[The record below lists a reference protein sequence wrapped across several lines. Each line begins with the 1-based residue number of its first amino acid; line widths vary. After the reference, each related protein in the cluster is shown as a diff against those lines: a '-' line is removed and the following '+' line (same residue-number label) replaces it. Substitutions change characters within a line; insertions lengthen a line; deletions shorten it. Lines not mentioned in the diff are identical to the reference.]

1 MYIVY
6 MYTQICTNLHTHTH
20 THTHTNAHT
29 CTYIVCRIRGITMFL
44 YWGYR
49 LHKVSFSWP
58 KKEADPAPSKG
69 RNLRKFDVK
78 ICMKFMNYLSFV
90 NVL

>member
-1 MYIVY
+1 
-6 MYTQICTNLHTHTH
+6 
-20 THTHTNAHT
+20 
-29 CTYIVCRIRGITMFL
+29 MFL

-58 KKEADPAPSKG
+58 KKEEADPAPSKG